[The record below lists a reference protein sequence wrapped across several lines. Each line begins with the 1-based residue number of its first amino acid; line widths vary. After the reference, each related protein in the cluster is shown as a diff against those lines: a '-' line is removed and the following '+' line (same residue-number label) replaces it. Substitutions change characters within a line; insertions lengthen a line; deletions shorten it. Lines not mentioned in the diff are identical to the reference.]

1 MNLKILGLSGSPVAD
16 SNTERLLEQASSAL
30 GQGVDWET
38 VPLAGLNIEDCRHC
52 NWCLAK
58 QKPERYCAL
67 DDDMTRLYPKVL
79 AADGLLV
86 ASPVYLGRLSGRLA
100 ACLDR
105 LRALHYGRQTRG
117 CLKYK
122 VGGALAVG
130 WFRHS
135 GIETTL
141 QSIHLAFLTFQMLIA
156 VPGSL
161 ATFGGGAVAS
171 AGGGGQ
177 FDPQV
182 RHGALA
188 DDFGLQSARA
198 TAAAVVELAR
208 LVRKGSA

>member
-1 MNLKILGLSGSPVAD
+1 MGLKILGLSGSPVAD
-16 SNTERLLEQASSAL
+16 SNTERLLEEASSAL
-30 GQGVDWET
+30 GREVDWEM
-38 VPLAGLNIEDCRHC
+38 VPLAGLSVEDCQHC
-52 NWCLAK
+52 NWCLVK
-58 QKPERYCAL
+58 QKPERYCVL
-67 DDDMTRLYPKVL
+67 DDDMARLYPKVL

-105 LRALHYGRQTRG
+105 LRALHYGRRTRG

-156 VPGSL
+156 TPGSL
-161 ATFGGGAVAS
+161 GTFGGGAVAS

-182 RHGALA
+182 RHGVLA

-198 TAAAVVELAR
+198 TAAALVELAR